1 MHNKRND
8 LSCKHRRWEEWIKI
22 SSVKNKWICW
32 MKLALTKT
40 YNRGNEIAEDDELTD
55 LACCIER
62 KFGNFSIKL
71 EGENLLNLHSYTLQD
86 SYLTTYSMAIY
97 KYDRLGFIMLS
108 SSLYF

>member
-1 MHNKRND
+1 
-8 LSCKHRRWEEWIKI
+8 
-22 SSVKNKWICW
+22 

>member
-1 MHNKRND
+1 
-8 LSCKHRRWEEWIKI
+8 
-22 SSVKNKWICW
+22 

-40 YNRGNEIAEDDELTD
+40 YNRGNEIAEDDELTN

-97 KYDRLGFIMLS
+97 KYDRRPVFIVLS